1 MASMRRRALAYKL
14 GAYAHVTLEEIR
26 RNAGPFS
33 LYPTA
38 REVVVAHAP
47 HWDDLLLAVHFR
59 TLELETE
66 RVMRAVPGLADELR
80 AYGSS
85 CLDALDAATRPVLVD
100 VHGSALV
107 ACLWHHVHN
116 AAKRGLPLDD
126 AVCRECAGLALK
138 SLRDIVRDHAARCAA
153 A

>member
-1 MASMRRRALAYKL
+1 MRRRALAYKL
-14 GAYAHVTLEEIR
+14 GSYAHATLEEIR
-26 RNAGPFS
+26 RSAGAFS
-33 LYPTA
+33 IYPTA
-38 REVVVAHAP
+38 REVVVAHAA
-47 HWDDLLLAVHFR
+47 HWNDLLLAVHFR

-66 RVMRAVPGLADELR
+66 RVLRSVRGLEAELL
-80 AYGSS
+80 AYGAS
-85 CLDALDAATRPVLVD
+85 CLEAMPERARPVLEG

-107 ACLWHHVHN
+107 ACLWHHVYN
-116 AAKRGLPLDD
+116 AAKRGLPLDE